1 MKSVLVIGLGSFGRF
16 AAHKF
21 AQLGNDVM
29 VVDTDERA
37 VNDIL
42 PYVTSAQIADCT
54 NEQVLR
60 SFGVDNFDICLVA
73 VGENFQSSL
82 EITSLLKDL
91 GAPYV
96 VSKATRDIQAKFLLR
111 NGADSIVYPDKD
123 MAENLAVRASS
134 DNIFECIDLT
144 PQLSI
149 YEISPPKAWLGKTV
163 RQVDVRRKYDLTIL
177 ASKDGDNVVPI
188 TSPDYTFR
196 EDHHLMVLAKEKDI
210 HKLRD

>member
-16 AAHKF
+16 AARKY

-37 VNDIL
+37 VNDMI

-60 SFGVDNFDICLVA
+60 SFGVENFDVCLVA

-91 GAPYV
+91 GARRV
-96 VSKATRDIQAKFLLR
+96 ISKATRDIQAKFLLR
-111 NGADSIVYPDKD
+111 NGADEIVYPDKD
-123 MAENLAVRASS
+123 MAENLAVRTSS
-134 DNIFECIDLT
+134 NHIFECIDIT
-144 PQLSI
+144 EELSI
-149 YEISPPKAWLGKTV
+149 YEIAAPKAWIGRSV
-163 RQVDVRRKYDLTIL
+163 AQVDVRRKYNITIL
-177 ASKDGDNVVPI
+177 ACKNGDVVTPI
-188 TSPDYTFR
+188 TSADYQFNQR
-196 EDHHLMVLAKEKDI
+196 DHLMVLGKERDVYR
-210 HKLRD
+210 LRD